1 MGDRNRLIQIAN
13 NLLSNAIKFTES
25 GTVGLDIRRL
35 YQRALQERENGKFV
49 TDGTTI
55 YFDDTET
62 KTFIPHTAA
71 PAQASSRSCP

>member
-1 MGDRNRLIQIAN
+1 MGDRNRLVQIGN

-25 GTVGLDIRRL
+25 GTVGLDIL
-35 YQRALQERENGKFV
+35 TNVPYKRENGKFV